1 MLVSEQHEIIGTSE
15 IVHVKSIRKNLSLRL
30 IILSVILALALRNDL
45 DTVGLGRLALA
56 FALGVLVLLK
66 SLVWSINRLTQLA
79 AAVSGA
85 GVRIV
90 NTCDAE
96 LVDEAA
102 LADALKHGQVQ
113 AAALDVYDTEPF
125 YRANSTSISAS
136 RSWSKDSI
144 MFCLWHD

>member
-66 SLVWSINRLTQLA
+66 SLV
-79 AAVSGA
+79 
-85 GVRIV
+85 
-90 NTCDAE
+90 
-96 LVDEAA
+96 
-102 LADALKHGQVQ
+102 
-113 AAALDVYDTEPF
+113 
-125 YRANSTSISAS
+125 
-136 RSWSKDSI
+136 
-144 MFCLWHD
+144 